1 MAFANLHIHSYFS
14 DGLTG
19 PHELAKQIVN
29 ENGLAYF
36 ALTDHDNMSGIEPFM
51 RSLNKLTS
59 GKNSPGK
66 KFIPGIELSL
76 MDEPTGWTIHIVGL
90 FPNVDGNNY
99 KEELRRI
106 DSVVGDFCRYRGE
119 NRAVKDVDARIK
131 RAFEINLEKIADHY
145 DSADSFI
152 KILRS
157 KAEEKSDIY
166 FKENKKEEDI
176 IQHPIPSTYQTIID
190 NWEELLPSS
199 SKEKIT
205 LYILRPAQSKAAQL
219 ADIYKSEGMEA
230 PEAVKLAETNQGIL
244 VNFKRPVLK
253 EMGVLEGLSLL
264 QDAQAITILSHP
276 AIDHGKVGYDEYDEH
291 ILNPLIKNGLDG
303 IEVFYPYDL
312 SHRNQSIER
321 YGSIAKKHRLLVS
334 GGTDYHGDGR
344 TGLADV
350 RLDVDH
356 ALKIINYEQL

>member
-1 MAFANLHIHSYFS
+1 MAFANLHIHTYFS

-19 PHELAKQIVN
+19 PDELAKQIFN
-29 ENGLAYF
+29 EDGLAYF

-51 RSLNKLTS
+51 RSISELS
-59 GKNSPGK
+59 SDENSPEK
-66 KFIPGIELSL
+66 RFIPGIELSL

-90 FPNVDGNNY
+90 FPNVNEINY
-99 KEELRRI
+99 EEELRRI

-119 NRAVKDVDARIK
+119 NRAVKDVDARVK
-131 RAFEINLEKIADHY
+131 RAFEINLEGIADQY
-145 DSADSFI
+145 DSAETFI
-152 KILRS
+152 HILRS
-157 KAEEKSDIY
+157 KAEEKSHIY
-166 FKENKKEEDI
+166 FKENKKEKDI

-205 LYILRPAQSKAAQL
+205 LYILRPAQSKMMQL

-230 PEAVKLAETNQGIL
+230 SAAAKLAETNQGVL

-253 EMGVLEGLSLL
+253 ELGVLEGLSLL

-276 AIDHGKVGYDEYDEH
+276 AIDHGKVSYDEYDQH
-291 ILNPLIKNGLDG
+291 ILYPLVKNGLDG
-303 IEVFYPYDL
+303 IEVYYPYDL
-312 SHRNQSIER
+312 SHRNESIER
-321 YGSIAKKHRLLVS
+321 YGNIAQKHRLLMS

-350 RLDVDH
+350 KLDVDH
-356 ALKIINYEQL
+356 VRRIINYK